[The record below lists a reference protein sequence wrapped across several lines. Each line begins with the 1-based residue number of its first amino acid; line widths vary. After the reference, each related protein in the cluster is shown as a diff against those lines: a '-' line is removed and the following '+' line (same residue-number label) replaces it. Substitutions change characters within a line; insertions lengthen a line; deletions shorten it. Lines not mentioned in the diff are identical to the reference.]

1 MVHSL
6 GSDPSLDEP
15 EPRLAIFGPPAITR
29 RMFELWRKDPSLRAR
44 FELSNPL
51 RRRDYALWLKEA
63 GEALGLD
70 RQSVAAAVAL
80 ARRGS
85 SLCRVLPRWP
95 VQSAMPMA
103 RCHETVDAWLA
114 EPIAWDLGAPP
125 DGVPMPRALA
135 LLWELRQ
142 DVHLHFPNRTR
153 AEVLTYLGWCLTQ
166 GIRDQCVAV
175 ELIEPALAGFLDMP
189 NLQDGKQ
196 RSADEPPLT
205 RLLQIMAPLYD
216 GPYCDI
222 AREFPHTRRGRSSV
236 AIWVCGTLRRR
247 FGWPKRFVQRLLRWL
262 SNVAPTADAFVPL
275 TNLAIALWEMRR
287 DLQDR
292 YDLGSHES
300 RAALLGW
307 WLAEGV

>member
-1 MVHSL
+1 MAHSL
-6 GSDPSLDEP
+6 GSDASLDEP

-153 AEVLTYLGWCLTQ
+153 AEVLTYLRLVPDARHPRQMRCGRADRARPCRLSRYP
-166 GIRDQCVAV
+166 GSGSRGAV
-175 ELIEPALAGFLDMP
+175 LCRWPA
-189 NLQDGKQ
+189 
-196 RSADEPPLT
+196 ADSP
-205 RLLQIMAPLYD
+205 
-216 GPYCDI
+216 I
-222 AREFPHTRRGRSSV
+222 AD
-236 AIWVCGTLRRR
+236 CGT
-247 FGWPKRFVQRLLRWL
+247 
-262 SNVAPTADAFVPL
+262 PL
-275 TNLAIALWEMRR
+275 
-287 DLQDR
+287 
-292 YDLGSHES
+292 
-300 RAALLGW
+300 
-307 WLAEGV
+307 